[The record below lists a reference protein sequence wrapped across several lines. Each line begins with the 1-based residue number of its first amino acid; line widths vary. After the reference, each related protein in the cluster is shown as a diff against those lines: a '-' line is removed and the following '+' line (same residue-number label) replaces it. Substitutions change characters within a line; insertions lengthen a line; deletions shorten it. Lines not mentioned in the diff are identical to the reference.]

1 MFKKI
6 CLILIAFIFSSCIER
21 DFNEIKEIPKI
32 ENPDENGKNLI
43 KRSDF
48 AYYFGYQRS
57 HNSRSTKIPKDI
69 TILLLDNKYQTV
81 DYFHFLKFNKW
92 FKKILFE
99 NGIMPIEQNE
109 TNDCDNYAMLYKSL
123 FSVSGY
129 SSKSKVE
136 LAVGLVIVNQKNPFG
151 GIPSGGL
158 HMLNIVFTNK
168 NFYIFEPQ
176 TGKFIELDKYPNQ
189 ESILHIII

>member
-1 MFKKI
+1 MF
-6 CLILIAFIFSSCIER
+6 LFIVGSCIKR
-21 DFNEIKEIPKI
+21 DFDEIKEIPKI
-32 ENPDENGKNLI
+32 ENLNTESKNLI

-48 AYYFGYQRS
+48 AYYFGYQKS

-69 TILLLDNKYQTV
+69 TILLLDNKYQIV
-81 DYFHFLKFNKW
+81 DYFYFLKFNKW
-92 FKKILFE
+92 FKKALFE

-109 TNDCDNYAMLYKSL
+109 TNDCDNYAMLYKSF
-123 FSVSGY
+123 FSVASY
-129 SSKSKVE
+129 SSKSKIE
-136 LAVGLVIVNQKNPFG
+136 LAVGLVIVNQKKEFG

-158 HMLNIVFTNK
+158 HMLNIVFANK

-189 ESILHIII
+189 EHILHIII